1 MRGNENMQTIF
12 VSEIDKLETFDIV
25 RLIGDK
31 THEFKGY
38 FLNPEYHNI
47 VQGILDQEYRD
58 SRINE

>member
-12 VSEIDKLETFDIV
+12 VSKIDKLETFDIV
-25 RLIGDK
+25 RLIDDK

-47 VQGILDQEYRD
+47 LQGILDQEYRD